1 MTNWVC
7 NEIIIVSS
15 SILTPK
21 EGWVYQYFFVLKY
34 RRQFKQRQQIMGH
47 CCSKE
52 IFLDKFIGALILCQN
67 ERNLSILALILILAA
82 FLFLLHIFGGLN
94 NPNKGISTLTGA
106 LEHLLV
112 LFPCHHSA
120 PAPVKSKKIIK
131 FLEARRSA
139 GYPLVSSCFQLSQ
152 KFCDLVEK
160 KRGGVGLCYVI
171 HKLHKS
177 HYL

>member
-1 MTNWVC
+1 MVTNWVC

-15 SILTPK
+15 SLLTPK

-106 LEHLLV
+106 LVHSR
-112 LFPCHHSA
+112 LFCFLATILCLRAGEEQENNQVSGVETLRWISSGFLMFSVEP
-120 PAPVKSKKIIK
+120 KI
-131 FLEARRSA
+131 L
-139 GYPLVSSCFQLSQ
+139 
-152 KFCDLVEK
+152 
-160 KRGGVGLCYVI
+160 
-171 HKLHKS
+171 
-177 HYL
+177 

>member
-1 MTNWVC
+1 
-7 NEIIIVSS
+7 
-15 SILTPK
+15 
-21 EGWVYQYFFVLKY
+21 
-34 RRQFKQRQQIMGH
+34 MGH
-47 CCSKE
+47 CCSTE

-82 FLFLLHIFGGLN
+82 FLFLLHIFGGLS

-112 LFPCHHSA
+112 LFPCHHCA

-177 HYL
+177 HYLWNPLKYKISCEFDWLKQHWSKWILRFRL

>member
-1 MTNWVC
+1 VTDWVC

-15 SILTPK
+15 SLLTPK

-160 KRGGVGLCYVI
+160 KREALDCVM
-171 HKLHKS
+171 
-177 HYL
+177 

>member
-82 FLFLLHIFGGLN
+82 FLFLLHIFGVKATPIKGSPLSQGLSYT
-94 NPNKGISTLTGA
+94 PACFVSLSPFCA
-106 LEHLLV
+106 
-112 LFPCHHSA
+112 S
-120 PAPVKSKKIIK
+120 APVKSKKIIK
-131 FLEARRSA
+131 FLESRRSA

-160 KRGGVGLCYVI
+160 KREALDCVM
-171 HKLHKS
+171 
-177 HYL
+177 